1 MWERLRHML
10 VKEFIQILRD
20 PRMKAVIFVTPILQL
35 IVFGYAV
42 TTDITRIPTA
52 LADFDHSQETRE
64 LVRRFESSG
73 YFRVVR
79 RIGDAGMLRDLVDRG
94 TVKAALQFDPG
105 FATDLQRGRT
115 AAIQVI
121 VDGTDSNT
129 ASVVMDYA
137 NRIVGQY
144 NLDAARVALA
154 ARQVAWGTPKPEDLR
169 PRLGGID
176 VRLRAWYNPDL
187 RSRNYNVPGVIAIII
202 MLTSLLLTSMA
213 IVREREIGT
222 MEQLMVTPIRPAE
235 LILGKTVPF
244 ALIGFFDVALV
255 TTVAVFWF
263 TVPIRGS
270 LLLLFGA
277 TALYLL
283 STLGIGLFISTV
295 SRTQQQALMSTFF
308 FYLPAVLL
316 SGFMFPIANMPVAVQ
331 SLTYANPLRYYL
343 VIIRGL
349 FLKGNGPVI
358 LWPQMLALLILG
370 TVVFTVSTLRFRKR
384 LE

>member
-1 MWERLRHML
+1 MWERLKHML
-10 VKEFIQILRD
+10 IKEFIQILRD
-20 PRMKAVIFVTPILQL
+20 PRMKAVIFVMPVLQL

-42 TTDITRIPTA
+42 TTDVTEIPTA
-52 LADFDHSQETRE
+52 VADFEHSQQTRE

-73 YFRVVR
+73 YFRIVR
-79 RIGDAGMLRDLVDRG
+79 RVGDAETLRDLVDQG
-94 TVKAALQFDPG
+94 VVKAALQFHPG
-105 FATDLQRGRT
+105 FTKDLMRGR
-115 AAIQVI
+115 AVAVQVI

-137 NRIVGQY
+137 NRIILQY
-144 NLDAARVALA
+144 NQETSRNALA
-154 ARQVAWGTPKPEDLR
+154 AQKVAVGMPGPDDL
-169 PRLGGID
+169 PLRLGGID
-176 VRLRAWYNPDL
+176 LRSRAWYNPDL
-187 RSRNYNVPGVIAIII
+187 RSRNYNVPGVIAVII

-235 LILGKTVPF
+235 LILGKTLPF
-244 ALIGFFDVALV
+244 ALIGFFDVILITV
-255 TTVAVFWF
+255 VAVFWF
-263 TVPIRGS
+263 EVPIQGS
-270 LLLLFGA
+270 LFLLLGA

-308 FYLPAVLL
+308 FYLLAVLL

-331 SLTYANPLRYYL
+331 YLTYVNPLRYFL
-343 VIIRGL
+343 VIIRGI
-349 FLKGNGPVI
+349 FLKGNGPNI
-358 LWPQMLALLILG
+358 LWPQMLGLLILG
-370 TVVFTVSTLRFRKR
+370 ATVITASSLRFRKR

>member
-1 MWERLRHML
+1 MFERLKHML
-10 VKEFIQILRD
+10 IKEFIQILRD

-35 IVFGYAV
+35 LVFGYAV
-42 TTDITRIPTA
+42 TTDITKIPTA
-52 LADFDHSQETRE
+52 IADFEGSQETRE

-73 YFRVVR
+73 YFAVIRQVR
-79 RIGDAGMLRDLVDRG
+79 EAQLLQDLVDRG
-94 TVKAALQFDPG
+94 VVKAALQFDPG
-105 FATDLQRGRT
+105 FSTDLTRGRT

-129 ASVVMDYA
+129 AGVVMDYA
-137 NRIVGQY
+137 NRIVAQY
-144 NLDAARVALA
+144 NREASRKALA
-154 ARQVAWGTPKPEDLR
+154 AQKVAWATPGPDDLR
-169 PRLGGID
+169 PPIGAID
-176 VRLRAWYNPDL
+176 LRTRAWYNPDL
-187 RSRNYNVPGVIAIII
+187 RSRNYNVPGVIAIIV

-235 LILGKTVPF
+235 LILGKTLPF
-244 ALIGFFDVALV
+244 GLIGFFNVALV
-255 TTVAVFWF
+255 TAVAVFWF
-263 TVPIRGS
+263 QVPIRGN

-277 TALYLL
+277 TGLYLL

-316 SGFMFPIANMPVAVQ
+316 SGFMFPIANMPVVVQ
-331 SLTYANPLRYYL
+331 YLTYANPLRYFL
-343 VIIRGL
+343 VMIRGI
-349 FLKGNGPVI
+349 FLKGNGPAV
-358 LWPQMLALLILG
+358 LWPQMLALLVLG
-370 TVVFTVSTLRFRKR
+370 TAVITASTLRFRKR

>member
-1 MWERLRHML
+1 MWERLKHML
-10 VKEFIQILRD
+10 IKEFIQILRD
-20 PRMKAVIFVTPILQL
+20 PRMKAVIFVMPVLQL
-35 IVFGYAV
+35 VVFGYAV
-42 TTDITRIPTA
+42 TTDITEIPTA
-52 LADFDHSQETRE
+52 VADFEWSRQTRE

-73 YFRVVR
+73 YFKVTRRVGSAAEV
-79 RIGDAGMLRDLVDRG
+79 RDLVDRG

-105 FATDLQRGRT
+105 FTRDLTRGRT
-115 AAIQVI
+115 AAVQVI

-137 NRIVGQY
+137 NRIIVQY
-144 NLDAARVALA
+144 NQEASRDALA
-154 ARQVAWGTPKPEDLR
+154 TQTEARGTPGPSDLQ

-176 VRLRAWYNPDL
+176 LRSRAWYNPDL
-187 RSRNYNVPGVIAIII
+187 RSRNYNVPGVIAVIL

-222 MEQLMVTPIRPAE
+222 MEQLTVTPIRPAE
-235 LILGKTVPF
+235 LILGKTLPF
-244 ALIGFFDVALV
+244 ALIGFFDVALI
-255 TTVAVFWF
+255 TAVAVFWF
-263 TVPIRGS
+263 TVPIKGS
-270 LLLLFGA
+270 LVLLLGA

-316 SGFMFPIANMPVAVQ
+316 SGFMFPIANMPVVVQ
-331 SLTYANPLRYYL
+331 YVTYANPLRYFL
-343 VIIRGL
+343 VIIRGI
-349 FLKGNGPVI
+349 FLKGNGPAV
-358 LWPQMLALLILG
+358 LWPEMLALLILG
-370 TVVFTVSTLRFRKR
+370 VAVITASSVRFQKR

>member
-10 VKEFIQILRD
+10 TKEFIQILRD

-42 TTDITRIPTA
+42 TTDITEIPTA
-52 LADFDHSQETRE
+52 VADFDRTQETRE

-79 RIGDAGMLRDLVDRG
+79 HVNRAGDLRAQIDRG

-105 FATDLQRGRT
+105 FTTDLKRGRT
-115 AAIQVI
+115 AELQVL

-137 NRIVGQY
+137 NRIVARY
-144 NLDAARVALA
+144 NREMAVEILA
-154 ARQVAWGTPKPEDLR
+154 ARRVG
-169 PRLGGID
+169 LGAQAEGLARVIQAG
-176 VRLRAWYNPDL
+176 VVVESRAWYNPDL
-187 RSRNYNVPGVIAIII
+187 RSRNYNVPAVIAIII

-213 IVREREIGT
+213 VVREREIGT
-222 MEQLMVTPIRPAE
+222 MEQLLVTPIRPVE
-235 LILGKTVPF
+235 LILGKTLPF
-244 ALIGFFDVALV
+244 ALIGFFDVALI
-255 TTVAVFWF
+255 TAVAVFWF
-263 TVPIRGS
+263 AVPVKGS
-270 LLLLFGA
+270 LVLLFGA

-316 SGFMFPIANMPVAVQ
+316 SGFMFPIANMPEAIQ
-331 SLTYANPLRYYL
+331 YLTYVNPLRYYL
-343 VIIRGL
+343 VVIRGI
-349 FLKGNGPVI
+349 FLKGNGPAV
-358 LWPQMLALLILG
+358 LWPQMLALLLLG
-370 TVVFTVSTLRFRKR
+370 TAVFTVSTLRFRKR

>member
-1 MWERLRHML
+1 MWERLKHML
-10 VKEFIQILRD
+10 IKEFIQILRD

-42 TTDITRIPTA
+42 TTDITQIPTA
-52 LADFDHSQETRE
+52 VADFEQSQQTRE
-64 LVRRFESSG
+64 LVRRFERSG
-73 YFRVVR
+73 YFKVTRRVGRAAEVR
-79 RIGDAGMLRDLVDRG
+79 ELVDRG

-105 FATDLQRGRT
+105 FTTDLARGRP
-115 AAIQVI
+115 AAVQII

-137 NRIVGQY
+137 NRIIGQY
-144 NLDAARVALA
+144 NRELAQNALA
-154 ARQVAWGTPKPEDLR
+154 VQKVAAGTPAPDALSVH
-169 PRLGGID
+169 PGGID
-176 VRLRAWYNPDL
+176 LRSRAWYNPDL
-187 RSRNYNVPGVIAIII
+187 KSRNYNVPGVIAIII

-235 LILGKTVPF
+235 LILGKTLPF
-244 ALIGFFDVALV
+244 ALIGFFDVALI
-255 TTVAVFWF
+255 TAVAFFWF
-263 TVPIRGS
+263 SVPIRGS

-277 TALYLL
+277 TGLYLL

-295 SRTQQQALMSTFF
+295 SKTQQQALMSTFF

-331 SLTYANPLRYYL
+331 DMTYANPLRYFL
-343 VIIRGL
+343 VIIRGI
-349 FLKGNGPVI
+349 FLKGNGPAV
-358 LWPQMLALLILG
+358 LWPQMLALFVLG
-370 TVVFTVSTLRFRKR
+370 SLVFTVSTLRFRKR

>member
-1 MWERLRHML
+1 MWERLKHML
-10 VKEFIQILRD
+10 IKEFIQILRD
-20 PRMKAVIFVTPILQL
+20 PRMKAVIFVMPVLQL

-42 TTDITRIPTA
+42 TTDITEIPTA
-52 LADFDHSQETRE
+52 VADFEYSAQSRE
-64 LVRRFESSG
+64 LVRRFEASG
-73 YFRVVR
+73 YFTVIRRVTSAAEVR
-79 RIGDAGMLRDLVDRG
+79 GLIDRG

-105 FATDLQRGRT
+105 FTRDLTRGRT
-115 AAIQVI
+115 AAVQVI

-137 NRIVGQY
+137 SRIIAQY
-144 NLDAARVALA
+144 NREASRQALA
-154 ARQVAWGTPKPEDLR
+154 AQKVARGAPGPLDLRPGEIDLR
-169 PRLGGID
+169 PRT
-176 VRLRAWYNPDL
+176 WYNPDL

-235 LILGKTVPF
+235 LILGKTLPF
-244 ALIGFFDVALV
+244 ALIGFFDVALI
-255 TTVAVFWF
+255 TAVAVFWF
-263 TVPIRGS
+263 GVPIRGS
-270 LLLLFGA
+270 LPLLFGA

-316 SGFMFPIANMPVAVQ
+316 SGFMFPIANMPAAVQ
-331 SLTYANPLRYYL
+331 YVTYANPLRYFL
-343 VIIRGL
+343 VIIRGI
-349 FLKGNGPVI
+349 FLKGNGPSV
-358 LWPQMLALLILG
+358 LWPQMLALLALG
-370 TVVFTVSTLRFRKR
+370 GIVIAAGTLRLHKR